1 MHKLQRNEGGG
12 AEKACP
18 LLIFLKTKIDVRKAF
33 KMAAEPLL

>member
-1 MHKLQRNEGGG
+1 MHKLQRKERGG

-18 LLIFLKTKIDVRKAF
+18 LLIFFIAKIDVRKAF